1 MWNVH
6 PAELLF
12 CLRNREDL
20 RTLLIEERIV
30 RKFSL
35 KQLVDFF
42 SFLFFLLTH
51 VLHEH
56 CRCLIRGEIIHDL
69 PGFTEIHA
77 SLVELIAA
85 ETILNREDSRLES
98 FDFFE
103 RAVDTSHIDL
113 VMVVEFRIELLLLQ
127 QLLRFDDAT
136 TGLTSQLTHGFVLLL
151 YNEEMYEKEMQ
162 KML

>member
-1 MWNVH
+1 M
-6 PAELLF
+6 
-12 CLRNREDL
+12 
-20 RTLLIEERIV
+20 LIEERIV

-56 CRCLIRGEIIHDL
+56 CRCLIRGEVIHNL
-69 PGFTEIHA
+69 PGFAEIHA

-85 ETILNREDSRLES
+85 ETILNREDSRLKS

-103 RAVDTSHIDL
+103 RAVDASHVDL
-113 VMVVEFRIELLLLQ
+113 VVVVEFRIELLFLQ

-136 TGLTSQLTHGFVLLL
+136 TGLTSQLTHRFVLLL
-151 YNEEMYEKEMQ
+151 
-162 KML
+162 